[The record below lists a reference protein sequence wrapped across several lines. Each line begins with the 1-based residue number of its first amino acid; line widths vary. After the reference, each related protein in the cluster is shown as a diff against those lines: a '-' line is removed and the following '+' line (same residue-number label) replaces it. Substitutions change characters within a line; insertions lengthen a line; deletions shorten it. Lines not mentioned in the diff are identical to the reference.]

1 MENLQSKLKELTNES
16 WKLAREALDQKE
28 PKAYHALLRVTE
40 VLNDVIQDEDSQEE
54 AGTTTEEPES
64 IPIFAQH
71 NGEKV
76 EAAFHPK
83 RVCRYGHSD
92 CVQFEDRFRTASA
105 AAKSITGYNVN
116 GWRFWRYR
124 RSDGST
130 GIIDQLR

>member
-1 MENLQSKLKELTNES
+1 MENLQFKLRELTNES
-16 WKLAREALDQKE
+16 WKLAREALDEKE

-40 VLNDVIQDEDSQEE
+40 VLNDVIQDEDSQERT
-54 AGTTTEEPES
+54 GTTTEQAKS
-64 IPIFAQH
+64 IPIFVQH
-71 NGEKV
+71 HGERF

-83 RVCRYGHSD
+83 RVYRYGHSD
-92 CVQFEDRFRTASA
+92 CVLFEDRFRTPSA
-105 AAKSITGYNVN
+105 AARSITGYNVN